1 MHPMLVHRLIVVISS
16 NRCARLPIISLCAVF
31 ALIANLFQSLYG
43 AGWGNF
49 ANYET
54 RSKKLLSDQLKDS
67 PTGLCSKSFFSR
79 AVCPNDS

>member
-1 MHPMLVHRLIVVISS
+1 MVMCSS
-16 NRCARLPIISLCAVF
+16 CAWTRTLPIEAF
-31 ALIANLFQSLYG
+31 AA
-43 AGWGNF
+43 
-49 ANYET
+49 

>member
-1 MHPMLVHRLIVVISS
+1 MVHSAAVSAVVATAESLVVKEEM
-16 NRCARLPIISLCAVF
+16 F

>member
-1 MHPMLVHRLIVVISS
+1 VLSQTVLGLCHPSDHTSD
-16 NRCARLPIISLCAVF
+16 ARYTLHAV
-31 ALIANLFQSLYG
+31 LFQSLYG